1 MVRTPEATR
10 KISVCVMDEAS
21 QCVEPESLIPLKLG
35 FRKLVMVGDH
45 EQLQAT
51 VTSAKVVISHAVYI
65 VRFPINH
72 GYLLPGA
79 AAWLPPVPV
88 LAAAEFP
95 GGRLPPGLGYGGQH
109 AAHGGGAGPGAQA
122 GHAVQDAPG
131 HRALAKQVRGVLPC
145 NRWSILALF
154 LTIIFVDT
162 STEVF

>member
-1 MVRTPEATR
+1 MVRTPEAAR

-51 VTSAKVVISHAVYI
+51 VTSAKVVLSHAVCI
-65 VRFPINH
+65 VRISSNH
-72 GYLLPGA
+72 DYFVPGA
-79 AAWLPPVPV
+79 AAGLPPVPV

-95 GGRLPPGLGYGGQH
+95 GGRLPPGLGHGGQH

-145 NRWSILALF
+145 DRQSILTLF
-154 LTIIFVDT
+154 HTIIFVDT

>member
-1 MVRTPEATR
+1 MVRTPEAAR

-51 VTSAKVVISHAVYI
+51 VTSAKVVLSHAVCI
-65 VRFPINH
+65 VKISSNH

-79 AAWLPPVPV
+79 AAGLPPVPV

-95 GGRLPPGLGYGGQH
+95 GGRLPPGLGHGGQH

-131 HRALAKQVRGVLPC
+131 HRALAKQVRGVLP
-145 NRWSILALF
+145 
-154 LTIIFVDT
+154 
-162 STEVF
+162 

>member
-1 MVRTPEATR
+1 MVRTPEAAR

-51 VTSAKVVISHAVYI
+51 VTSAKVVLSHAVYI
-65 VRFPINH
+65 VRISSNH

-79 AAWLPPVPV
+79 AAGLPPVPV

-95 GGRLPPGLGYGGQH
+95 GGRLPPGLGDGGQH

-131 HRALAKQVRGVLPC
+131 HRALAKQVRGVLP
-145 NRWSILALF
+145 
-154 LTIIFVDT
+154 
-162 STEVF
+162 

>member
-1 MVRTPEATR
+1 MVRTPEAAR

-65 VRFPINH
+65 VRISSNP
-72 GYLLPGA
+72 LPGA
-79 AAWLPPVPV
+79 AAGLPPVPV

-95 GGRLPPGLGYGGQH
+95 GGRLPPGLGHGGQH

-131 HRALAKQVRGVLPC
+131 HRALAKQVRGVLP
-145 NRWSILALF
+145 
-154 LTIIFVDT
+154 
-162 STEVF
+162 

>member
-1 MVRTPEATR
+1 MVRTPEAAR

-51 VTSAKVVISHAVYI
+51 VTSAKVVLSHAVCI
-65 VRFPINH
+65 VRISSNH
-72 GYLLPGA
+72 LPGA
-79 AAWLPPVPV
+79 AAGLPPVPV

-95 GGRLPPGLGYGGQH
+95 GGRLPPGLGHGGQH

-131 HRALAKQVRGVLPC
+131 HRALAKQVRGVLP
-145 NRWSILALF
+145 
-154 LTIIFVDT
+154 
-162 STEVF
+162 

>member
-1 MVRTPEATR
+1 MILAAGVTIVRTPEAAR

-51 VTSAKVVISHAVYI
+51 VTSAKVVLSHAVCI
-65 VRFPINH
+65 VRISSNH
-72 GYLLPGA
+72 DYFVPGA
-79 AAWLPPVPV
+79 AAGLPPVPF
-88 LAAAEFP
+88 LAPAEFP
-95 GGRLPPGLGYGGQH
+95 GGRLPPGLGDGGQH

-131 HRALAKQVRGVLPC
+131 HRALAKQVRGVLP
-145 NRWSILALF
+145 
-154 LTIIFVDT
+154 
-162 STEVF
+162 

>member
-1 MVRTPEATR
+1 MVRTPEAAR

-51 VTSAKVVISHAVYI
+51 VTSAKVVSSLVMQSMYIERISS
-65 VRFPINH
+65 NH
-72 GYLLPGA
+72 DYLVPGA
-79 AAWLPPVPV
+79 AAGLPPVPV

-95 GGRLPPGLGYGGQH
+95 GGRLPPGLGHGGQH

-131 HRALAKQVRGVLPC
+131 HRALAKQVRGVLP
-145 NRWSILALF
+145 
-154 LTIIFVDT
+154 
-162 STEVF
+162 

>member
-1 MVRTPEATR
+1 
-10 KISVCVMDEAS
+10 
-21 QCVEPESLIPLKLG
+21 
-35 FRKLVMVGDH
+35 MVGDH

-65 VRFPINH
+65 VRFPNN
-72 GYLLPGA
+72 LLPGA
-79 AAWLPPVPV
+79 AAGLPPVPV

>member
-1 MVRTPEATR
+1 MSDHNKCPSSEKEHEKCIFRLSYFHR
-10 KISVCVMDEAS
+10 I
-21 QCVEPESLIPLKLG
+21 EPI
-35 FRKLVMVGDH
+35 
-45 EQLQAT
+45 
-51 VTSAKVVISHAVYI
+51 YI

-95 GGRLPPGLGYGGQH
+95 GGRLPPGLGHGGQH

>member
-1 MVRTPEATR
+1 MVRTPEAAR

-51 VTSAKVVISHAVYI
+51 VTSAKVVLSHAVYI
-65 VRFPINH
+65 VRISSNH
-72 GYLLPGA
+72 LPGA
-79 AAWLPPVPV
+79 AAGLPPVPV

-95 GGRLPPGLGYGGQH
+95 GGRLPPGLGDGGQH

-145 NRWSILALF
+145 DRQSIPTFHSMTLF
-154 LTIIFVDT
+154 L
-162 STEVF
+162 